1 MNVMRSNIDVL
12 LSNITNAKI
21 DVDELIRNLVC
32 VRHTFRHGKAR
43 LGSAWLGLGEV
54 GAAWGGSARFEAIV
68 RVAQVFESSYSAT
81 LIKFKND
88 TAKLDVLPSN
98 IVDVSHHDIH
108 ESSICVP
115 AIPWHRGLLRKQSW
129 CSRSCPQK
137 VPLRLWRFPLAGLLR

>member
-88 TAKLDVLPSN
+88 TANLDVLPSN
-98 IVDVSHHDIH
+98 IVDVSHNDIH
-108 ESSICVP
+108 ELREKKSID
-115 AIPWHRGLLRKQSW
+115 ALGSNIRKRQ
-129 CSRSCPQK
+129 RSMEELDDELVVK
-137 VPLRLWRFPLAGLLR
+137 VTV